1 MCHIG
6 DTHEDDRRDIGL
18 DLPVMQPTIGGFLMR
33 VIKSYSI
40 SLRAAQLIDQ
50 HVHDPVLGDVA
61 SRSAVVDN
69 AILWY
74 LDKRFKPFDREQPE
88 KEWENYER
96 NIAELAESQ
105 EKLIAKV
112 RELAIEKNE
121 MIEGTINSSKK
132 SWWRRLLG
140 LN

>member
-1 MCHIG
+1 
-6 DTHEDDRRDIGL
+6 
-18 DLPVMQPTIGGFLMR
+18 MR

-40 SLRAAQLIDQ
+40 SLRAAQLIDN

-74 LDKRFKPFDREQPE
+74 LDKRFKPFDREKPE

-96 NIAELAESQ
+96 NMAELIESQ

-112 RELAIEKNE
+112 RELAIEKHSVDL
-121 MIEGTINSSKK
+121 NSTK

>member
-1 MCHIG
+1 
-6 DTHEDDRRDIGL
+6 
-18 DLPVMQPTIGGFLMR
+18 MR

-40 SLRAAQLIDQ
+40 SLRAAQLIDK
-50 HVHDPVLGDVA
+50 HVHDPVLGDVK

-74 LDKRFKPFDREQPE
+74 LDKRYKPFDAQQPE
-88 KEWENYER
+88 QEWENYER
-96 NIAELAESQ
+96 NMAELIESQ

-112 RELAIEKNE
+112 RELAIEKHSRQISVENRDR
-121 MIEGTINSSKK
+121 GV
-132 SWWRRLLG
+132 WWRRLLG

>member
-1 MCHIG
+1 
-6 DTHEDDRRDIGL
+6 
-18 DLPVMQPTIGGFLMR
+18 MR

-40 SLRAAQLIDQ
+40 SLRAAQLIDK
-50 HVHDPVLGDVA
+50 HVHDPVLGDVK

-74 LDKRFKPFDREQPE
+74 LDKRYKPFDAQQPE

-96 NIAELAESQ
+96 NMAELIESQ

-112 RELAIEKNE
+112 RELAIEKHNRRDA
-121 MIEGTINSSKK
+121 SQAAAK

-140 LN
+140 I

>member
-1 MCHIG
+1 M
-6 DTHEDDRRDIGL
+6 
-18 DLPVMQPTIGGFLMR
+18 
-33 VIKSYSI
+33 
-40 SLRAAQLIDQ
+40 
-50 HVHDPVLGDVA
+50 LGDVA

>member
-1 MCHIG
+1 
-6 DTHEDDRRDIGL
+6 
-18 DLPVMQPTIGGFLMR
+18 MR

-50 HVHDPVLGDVA
+50 HVHDPVLGDVK

-74 LDKRFKPFDREQPE
+74 LDKRYKPFDAQQPE
-88 KEWENYER
+88 KDWENYDR
-96 NIAELAESQ
+96 NMAELIESQ

-112 RELAIEKNE
+112 RELAMQKAELRE
-121 MIEGTINSSKK
+121 SKHSNL
-132 SWWRRLLG
+132 SWWRRLLLG
-140 LN
+140 R